1 MCTYVLVCARLGNHP
16 HLCLIRLGRQI
27 AKAIFHPSAREILMC
42 AVKRTSMKGRVVT
55 VSRLSV
61 EKKRQL
67 EVQLATAGINGHSE
81 EQSKYNK

>member
-1 MCTYVLVCARLGNHP
+1 
-16 HLCLIRLGRQI
+16 
-27 AKAIFHPSAREILMC
+27 MC

-67 EVQLATAGINGHSE
+67 EVQLATAGINGYSE